1 MLKRKESDHIY
12 QHAYVPEH
20 LIDYVTAVSGGTP
33 YYVQDYLCYLQRN
46 HLIFIGFPLSA
57 NPVKLSQ
64 VYPAVCERF
73 NPHSITLVAD
83 DLSGLPEGE
92 ETQPA
97 DRYYRL
103 DLPLKS
109 LNPDVAYMVRRAQ
122 RELKIEVGRFGR
134 EHKKII
140 KDFVGRQNLS
150 AAQIHIF
157 KNVSTYI
164 KRSTSA
170 YLLEAR
176 KSSGRLV
183 AFSIVDLG
191 SAQHA
196 FYQFNF
202 RSGKA
207 SVPGASDYLFDEMVR
222 LAQSKGKRAIN
233 LGLGVHPGIRR
244 FKEKWGGKAFLEH
257 RSVLIQREPALDI
270 SKLSKKL

>member
-20 LIDYVTAVSGGTP
+20 LTEYVRAVSGGAP
-33 YYVQDYLCYLQRN
+33 HYFQDYLCYLQRN
-46 HLIFIGFPLSA
+46 HLLFIGYPLA
-57 NPVKLSQ
+57 DNPAKLSR
-64 VYPAVCERF
+64 VYPAVCDWF

-92 ETQPA
+92 ETQAA

-109 LNPDVAYMVRRAQ
+109 LNPEVAYMVRRAQ
-122 RELKIEVGRFGR
+122 RELKVEVGQFGR
-134 EHKKII
+134 EHNKII
-140 KDFVGRQNLS
+140 KNFVRRRDLG
-150 AAQIHIF
+150 AAQIYIF
-157 KNVSTYI
+157 KNVAAYM
-164 KRSTSA
+164 KRSTSTC
-170 YLLEAR
+170 LLEAR
-176 KSSGRLV
+176 RSGRLV

-202 RSGKA
+202 RSAKV
-207 SVPGASDYLFDEMVR
+207 SVPGASDYLFYEMVR

-233 LGLGVHPGIRR
+233 LGLGVHPGIQR

-257 RSVLIQREPALDI
+257 RSVFIQRQQKADI
-270 SKLSKKL
+270 GKLSKKL

>member
-20 LIDYVTAVSGGTP
+20 LIEYVTAVSGGRP
-33 YYVQDYLCYLQRN
+33 YYFQDYLCYLQRN
-46 HLIFIGFPLSA
+46 HLIFIGYPLVD
-57 NPVKLSQ
+57 NPEKLAQ
-64 VYPAVCERF
+64 VYPAACERF
-73 NPHSITLVAD
+73 NPQTITLVAD
-83 DLSGLPEGE
+83 DLSGLPEGAE
-92 ETQPA
+92 AQPT

-122 RELKIEVGRFGR
+122 KELKIEVGRFGR

-140 KDFVGRQNLS
+140 KDFVGRQDLG

-157 KNVSTYI
+157 KKVSTYM
-164 KRSTSA
+164 KQSTSA

-176 KSSGRLV
+176 QSGRLA

-191 SAQHA
+191 SARYA

-202 RSGKA
+202 RSEKVD
-207 SVPGASDYLFDEMVR
+207 VPGASDYLFDEMVR

-257 RSVLIQREPALDI
+257 RSVFIQRQQAADI
-270 SKLSKKL
+270 GKLSKKL